1 MRPRLAAVL
10 LPLVLI
16 LALAPPPA
24 RAWGQ
29 LGHRLVAALAEDELS
44 PAARAEVARLLADE
58 AEPTLPGIAGWAD
71 DLREH
76 DPDLGRRSAPWH
88 YVNLGEQG
96 CSYDV
101 SRDCRNGRCVI
112 EAIRAQTAILADRK
126 QTLIARRQAL
136 KFVVH
141 FIGDVH
147 QPLHAGYARDKGGN
161 TVQVQVNGR
170 GSNLHS
176 LWDSGMLRDSG
187 RDETAWLQ
195 HLRSLPLVVPM
206 SREVLPP
213 DSARWARDSCEVVLR
228 ESFYPSTAKLPP
240 AYAQQWLPLAA
251 EQLRRAG
258 TRLAAV
264 LNAAL

>member
-1 MRPRLAAVL
+1 MRPRLVAIL
-10 LPLVLI
+10 LPFALI
-16 LALAPPPA
+16 LALAPLPT

-29 LGHRLVAALAEDELS
+29 LGHRLVATLAEDELS
-44 PAARAEVARLLADE
+44 PAARAEVTRLLAGE
-58 AEPTLPGIAGWAD
+58 AEPTLPGIANWAD
-71 DLREH
+71 ELRGH
-76 DPDLGRRSAPWH
+76 DADLGRRSARWH
-88 YVNLGEQG
+88 YVNLAEQG
-96 CSYDV
+96 CTYDAG
-101 SRDCRNGRCVI
+101 RDCRNDACVV
-112 EAIRAQTAILADRK
+112 EAIRAQTAILADRE
-126 QTLIARRQAL
+126 QSLAARRQAL

-141 FIGDVH
+141 FVGDVH

-161 TVQVQVNGR
+161 TVQVHVNGR

-176 LWDSGMLRDSG
+176 LWDTGMLRDSG
-187 RDETAWLQ
+187 RDESAWLQ

-228 ESFYPSTAKLPP
+228 EGFYPSTAKLPP